1 MRRQRLVPVQE
12 KTNKA
17 TEKVISNGVIKGSW
31 CQLGLFVS
39 ALLGR
44 LQRGTRVHPS
54 AALLSHPFLFP
65 STSFEP
71 LSSALCLS
79 SQWFHCAQLKSNH
92 HYPFLA
98 FPPDL
103 HSISASQSFCLQFSF
118 VFPVAP
124 VSPSFPL
131 FFFFF
136 LMSGARSSWVP
147 AVTPCS
153 RTSAPLCQALALY
166 FFNEHRA
173 EWEKRQMNQRS
184 HFHLESKNKQIRR
197 TE

>member
-1 MRRQRLVPVQE
+1 MI
-12 KTNKA
+12 N
-17 TEKVISNGVIKGSW
+17 NGVIKGSW

-39 ALLGR
+39 ALLGL
-44 LQRGTRVHPS
+44 LQRGNRVHPS
-54 AALLSHPFLFP
+54 AMLLSHPSLFP

-79 SQWFHCAQLKSNH
+79 SQWLHCAQLKSNH

-98 FPPDL
+98 LPPDL

-118 VFPVAP
+118 VFLVAL
-124 VSPSFPL
+124 VSPSLPL
-131 FFFFF
+131 FVSDVWCQVLFQGV
-136 LMSGARSSWVP
+136 SCD
-147 AVTPCS
+147 PCS
-153 RTSAPLCQALALY
+153 HTSAPLCQALALY

-173 EWEKRQMNQRS
+173 EWEKRQINQRS
-184 HFHLESKNKQIRR
+184 HFRLVSKKKQIRR

>member
-17 TEKVISNGVIKGSW
+17 TKKVISNGIIKGSW

-39 ALLGR
+39 ALLGC

-54 AALLSHPFLFP
+54 AALLPQLFLFP

-118 VFPVAP
+118 VFPVAL
-124 VSPSFPL
+124 VSTVFSS
-131 FFFFF
+131 FFFF
-136 LMSGARSSWVP
+136 LISGARSSSRVP

-153 RTSAPLCQALALY
+153 HTSAPLCQALALY

-173 EWEKRQMNQRS
+173 EWEQRQINQRS
-184 HFHLESKNKQIRR
+184 HFHLESKKKQIRR

>member
-17 TEKVISNGVIKGSW
+17 TEKVISNGIIKGSC

-39 ALLGR
+39 ALLGC

-54 AALLSHPFLFP
+54 AALLPHPFLFP

-79 SQWFHCAQLKSNH
+79 SQWLHCAQLKSNH

-103 HSISASQSFCLQFSF
+103 HSISAFQSFCLQYSF
-118 VFPVAP
+118 VFPVAL

-131 FFFFF
+131 FFFLSNVWCQVLFQGASCDPLQPYLRSPLPSSGSLF
-136 LMSGARSSWVP
+136 L
-147 AVTPCS
+147 
-153 RTSAPLCQALALY
+153 
-166 FFNEHRA
+166 
-173 EWEKRQMNQRS
+173 
-184 HFHLESKNKQIRR
+184 
-197 TE
+197 